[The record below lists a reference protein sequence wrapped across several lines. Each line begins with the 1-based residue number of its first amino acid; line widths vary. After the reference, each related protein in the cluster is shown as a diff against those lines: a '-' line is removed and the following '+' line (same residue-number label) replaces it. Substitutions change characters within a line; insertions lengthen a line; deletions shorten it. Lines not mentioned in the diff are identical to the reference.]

1 MISKLSRNQ
10 IGLLFAAAAQLGILA
25 YIVTDRIWLLKQ
37 GREIVL
43 PIIPVD
49 PRDLF
54 RGDYVTLSFPASR
67 VPASIVETSKST
79 PGKHFFVTLDQAVDG
94 TWTPS
99 RVTVKHPGTPA
110 ANQIVLKGRERYAL
124 MSDMFVGNRIRNT
137 LDILYGFERYYVS
150 EGRGG
155 RLEALS
161 LQKKLAVVLAVDARG
176 NAAIKGIN
184 VDGKRYV
191 DEPVL

>member
-1 MISKLSRNQ
+1 MIAQLLRNRL
-10 IGLLFAAAAQLGILA
+10 GLLVAATAQLGILG
-25 YIVTDRIWLLKQ
+25 YIVADRIWLLKQ

-67 VPASIVETSKST
+67 IPSTLVETSTAT
-79 PGKHFFVTLDQAVDG
+79 PAAHFYVTLDQGADG
-94 TWTPS
+94 TWAPS
-99 RVTVKHPGTPA
+99 RVTAKHPGTKSA
-110 ANQIVLKGRERYAL
+110 TQIVLKARERYTM
-124 MSDMFVGNRIRNT
+124 MSNIFMSAGGRQN
-137 LDILYGFERYYVS
+137 LDVLYGFERYYVP
-150 EGRGG
+150 EGRGT
-155 RLEALS
+155 RLENLARE
-161 LQKKLAVVLAVDARG
+161 KKLAIVLAVDARG